1 MISPSGLTFFG
12 LTPTY
17 RVNLFTQIH
26 GIVFHG
32 KGGYDYDTVY
42 NLPIWLRRF
51 TFQNINEFYEKE
63 KAEMEK
69 ASGKSKLSNDSPKGP
84 AIKQADY
91 NTPAR
96 K

>member
-1 MISPSGLTFFG
+1 MFAFVRRERKYKESVIRFQFD
-12 LTPTY
+12 
-17 RVNLFTQIH
+17 F
-26 GIVFHG
+26 
-32 KGGYDYDTVY
+32 DTIY

-51 TFQNINEFYEKE
+51 TFQNISEFYEKE

-69 ASGKSKLSNDSPKGP
+69 ASGKSKITNDSPKGP

-91 NTPAR
+91 STPAR

>member
-1 MISPSGLTFFG
+1 MGLTFFG

-26 GIVFHG
+26 EIIFHG

-51 TFQNINEFYEKE
+51 TFQKINEFYEKE
-63 KAEMEK
+63 AEDMKKAQ
-69 ASGKSKLSNDSPKGP
+69 GKSKLGGKIPKGP

-91 NTPAR
+91 STSAR